1 MSGSHVGETF
11 GPYELRSLIG
21 AGGMGEVYRAY
32 DTVKDRVVAVKLLR
46 PEFAADPSFQERFR
60 RESRIAARLQEPHII
75 PVHDFGDINGVLNI
89 DTRLVNGANLKTVL
103 TQAGPLVP
111 KRASAIIAQ
120 VAAALD
126 AAHASG
132 LVHRDIK
139 PENVLLTAGDFAYL
153 VDFGIAHMGGQTGLT
168 SAGTAI
174 GSCAYMAPE
183 RFRGQPAGPPADVY
197 ALACLLYE
205 CLTGQPPFPPGDITA
220 LMSAHMM
227 SPPPRPSAT
236 HAALN
241 PAFDDVI
248 AWGMAKDPATRCP
261 TAGQLASAASAAAA
275 TVNPPATTAAL
286 PHDPRSATTR
296 EFPAREPDPT
306 DASYT
311 PDREHRAKA
320 PKPLLSKTFKRTAL
334 VLAAGAALLSAILVA
349 VLWLTDGADRKT
361 NVTAP
366 VRPTTTGARNTA
378 PTTPATIP
386 ASTPTTSAQPSSP
399 IQISL
404 PGTDALGFLAHP
416 GARCDP
422 ENPAA
427 AMGLTAQSALVA
439 CRSGPATYYYRGVRL
454 SDNAAIELANAVRSS
469 DGFDVTNPT
478 DQTQYHLGPAA
489 LTITSPS
496 GQVDTEPMIEYA
508 TV

>member
-1 MSGSHVGETF
+1 MNGSRTGETF

-21 AGGMGEVYRAY
+21 AGGMGEVYQAY

-75 PVHDFGDINGVLNI
+75 PVHDFGDINGVLYI
-89 DTRLVNGANLKTVL
+89 DMRLVNGANLKTVL
-103 TQAGPLVP
+103 AQAGPLDP
-111 KRASAIIAQ
+111 RRATAIIAQ

-205 CLTGQPPFPPGDITA
+205 CLIGQPPFPPGDITA

-227 SPPPRPSAT
+227 SPPPRPSTTRAG
-236 HAALN
+236 LN
-241 PAFDDVI
+241 PAFDNVI

-261 TAGQLASAASAAAA
+261 TAGQLASAASAAA
-275 TVNPPATTAAL
+275 TVNPSATTAA
-286 PHDPRSATTR
+286 PRSASTL
-296 EFPAREPDPT
+296 EFPPREPEPT

-311 PDREHRAKA
+311 PDREHRAPAQTPLRRKA
-320 PKPLLSKTFKRTAL
+320 FKRTAL
-334 VLAAGAALLSAILVA
+334 VPIAGAAAVLGAILVA
-349 VLWLTDGADRKT
+349 VLWLAFGADRKT
-361 NVTAP
+361 NVTTPAG
-366 VRPTTTGARNTA
+366 PTTTGALTTA
-378 PTTPATIP
+378 PMTPGTSP
-386 ASTPTTSAQPSSP
+386 AYTPTTSSQPSSP
-399 IQISL
+399 TQVSL

-422 ENPAA
+422 DNPAA
-427 AMGLTAQSALVA
+427 AMGLTAQSALVV

-478 DQTQYHLGPAA
+478 DGTRYQIRPNG

-496 GQVDTEPMIEYA
+496 GQVDSEPMIEYA
-508 TV
+508 TGQLA